1 MKESTE
7 SLSPG
12 DLPGIWRQRAQF
24 LKEYG
29 DPNSGRTWERAATEL
44 DQAPRALGE
53 HTVTLGEAAALCGY
67 SQISRAEVL
76 RKGLPLAVAQL
87 TAARDG
93 HHLTTKGSRG
103 HASREQEKAIAA
115 RCRGR

>member
-1 MKESTE
+1 MTRTRGTSRKPTRRNQLNRLLRQLKPMVTNRRTGEPRVITTV
-7 SLSPG
+7 SLSTSER
-12 DLPGIWRQRAQF
+12 DL
-24 LKEYG
+24 L
-29 DPNSGRTWERAATEL
+29 N
-44 DQAPRALGE
+44 
-53 HTVTLGEAAALCGY
+53 EAARVH
-67 SQISRAEVL
+67 QISRAEVL